1 MPVPAPA
8 SRSAALAAALSVGAL
23 LLAGCGGSSSTSSS
37 TPSSSG
43 ASSAAATGG
52 VDSALA
58 GRLPAN
64 IKSAGVI
71 KSGTDASY
79 PPMESVGTDGKTV
92 EGFDVDLG
100 NAVAAKLGVKINFIN
115 SPFDAIIPGIASGK
129 YDLGF
134 SSFTPTADR
143 LKTVDF
149 VNYLSNGTLWAV
161 KSGNP
166 GGIDRENAC
175 GKKVAVQKATTQ
187 VDDITARDKKCTSA
201 GKPGIT
207 IDQYQLQ
214 TDATTA
220 VISGKDDAMLADSPV
235 ISYAVKQSKGKVEQL
250 GDQYGAAPTGVAL
263 PKGGPLTPVIAD
275 ALTAVVKDG
284 TYQRILAK
292 WGLDKLGVTTVQ
304 TNQT

>member
-1 MPVPAPA
+1 MSVPAPVF
-8 SRSAALAAALSVGAL
+8 RSAALAVALSAGAL
-23 LLAGCGGSSSTSSS
+23 LLAACGSSSTSTS
-37 TPSSSG
+37 TTSSSG
-43 ASSAAATGG
+43 GSTGAATGS

-58 GRLPAN
+58 ARLPAS

-79 PPMESVGTDGKTV
+79 PPMESVGADGKTI
-92 EGFDVDLG
+92 EGFDVDLA
-100 NAVAAKLGVKINFIN
+100 NAVAAKLGVKITLVN
-115 SPFDAIIPGIASGK
+115 SPFDSIIPGIASGK

-161 KSGNP
+161 KPGNRA
-166 GGIDRENAC
+166 GIDKENAC

-235 ISYAVKQSKGKVEQL
+235 ISYAVTQSKGQVEQL

-284 TYQRILAK
+284 TYQRILSK
-292 WGLDKLGVTTVQ
+292 WGLAKLGVTTIQ
-304 TNQT
+304 TNET

>member
-1 MPVPAPA
+1 MSVPARV
-8 SRSAALAAALSVGAL
+8 SRSTARVVALSAGAL
-23 LLAGCGGSSSTSSS
+23 LLAACGGSSTSAGTTSSS
-37 TPSSSG
+37 RGSTG
-43 ASSAAATGG
+43 AATGS

-58 GRLPAN
+58 ARLPAS

-79 PPMESVGTDGKTV
+79 PPMESVSADGKTI

-100 NAVAAKLGVKINFIN
+100 NAVAAKLGVKISFVN
-115 SPFDAIIPGIASGK
+115 SPFDSIIPGIASGK

-143 LKTVDF
+143 MKTVDF

-161 KSGNP
+161 KPGNRA
-166 GGIDRENAC
+166 GVDKDNAC

-187 VDDITARDKKCTSA
+187 VDDIDARDKQCTSA
-201 GKPGIT
+201 GKPAIT

-235 ISYAVKQSKGKVEQL
+235 ISYAVAQSKGQVEQL

-284 TYQRILAK
+284 TYQQILSK
-292 WGLDKLGVTTVQ
+292 WGLTKLAVTTIQ